1 MKIFHIPAF
10 SDNYIWAIQKE
21 NYISVIDPGDPEAV
35 KKIIDVRN
43 LKLKDILIT
52 HHHFDHTGGILAL
65 KEIMDGLVYGPNN
78 PSIKGIDTPLS
89 ENQKISTLGIEF
101 TVIETPGHTLDH
113 ISYFSE
119 QEDILFCG
127 DTLFSGGCGRLF
139 EGTYAQM
146 HKSLSKLSKLPN
158 ATMVYCTHEY
168 TLSNLKFALTQI
180 DDLEIKEEV
189 ENLDEILAN
198 GGISLPSTILKE
210 KRINLFLGFKIP
222 DDLKSLNSED
232 RFKELRIRKDHS

>member
-10 SDNYIWAIQKE
+10 LDNYIWAIQKE

-35 KKIIDVRN
+35 KKIIDERN

-78 PSIKGIDTPLS
+78 PNIKGIDTSLS

-158 ATMVYCTHEY
+158 TTMVYCTHEY